1 MARLDVKYIAIDPYY
16 SDHTQS
22 FIGYNIDDCWSQK
35 YHFDKWLGR
44 EHPSGIRTIYKCE
57 IINEKL

>member
-16 SDHTQS
+16 LDHTQS
-22 FIGYNIDDCWSQK
+22 FIGYNIDDCLSQK

>member
-16 SDHTQS
+16 SDQNQS
-22 FIGYNIDDCWSQK
+22 FIGYTIDDCWSQK
-35 YHFDKWLGR
+35 CDFDKWLGR
-44 EHPSGIRTIYKCE
+44 EHPSGIRTIYKWE

>member
-16 SDHTQS
+16 SDNTQS
-22 FIGYNIDDCWSQK
+22 FIGYDIDECWSQK
-35 YHFDKWLGR
+35 YDFDKWLGR

-57 IINEKL
+57 IVLEKL

>member
-1 MARLDVKYIAIDPYY
+1 M
-16 SDHTQS
+16 TQLIS
-22 FIGYNIDDCWSQK
+22 AKKGYNIDDCWSQK
-35 YHFDKWLGR
+35 CDFDKWLGR

>member
-16 SDHTQS
+16 SDQTQS
-22 FIGYNIDDCWSQK
+22 FIGYDIDDCWSQK
-35 YHFDKWLGR
+35 YHFEKWLGR

>member
-16 SDHTQS
+16 SDNTQS
-22 FIGYNIDDCWSQK
+22 FIGYDIDDCWSQK